1 MGERENGVRI
11 SSNWADTQV
20 CPYRYK
26 IDEKYE
32 IIKQIQGEETV
43 GANLSVR
50 PTYIRPLLDF
60 QNYLVPRKQHEVL
73 PGNPLVG
80 LIN

>member
-1 MGERENGVRI
+1 MGEV

-32 IIKQIQGEETV
+32 IIKQIQGEENV

-60 QNYLVPRKQHEVL
+60 HPHLML
-73 PGNPLVG
+73 LGN
-80 LIN
+80 IR